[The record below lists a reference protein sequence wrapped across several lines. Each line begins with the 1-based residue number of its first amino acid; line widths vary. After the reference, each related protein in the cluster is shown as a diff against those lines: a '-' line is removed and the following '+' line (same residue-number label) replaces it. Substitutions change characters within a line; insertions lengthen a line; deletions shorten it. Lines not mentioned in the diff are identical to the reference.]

1 MTDER
6 EEEENTKSVDPI
18 RGVVNI
24 IRGLQR
30 IPFMLKKRLKWETL
44 SEKQRGMIDQIEIM
58 SKMGGMSK
66 EFLKYDP
73 EKSPKIED
81 RTNFNMKIK
90 PKIKKLINFFTTPQQ
105 DQSTHFKYSRLY
117 GFIIWTIIIGVL
129 IYESVY

>member
-24 IRGLQR
+24 IRGLR
-30 IPFMLKKRLKWETL
+30 RLLFIPKKKKRLKWETL

-90 PKIKKLINFFTTPQQ
+90 PKIKKLI
-105 DQSTHFKYSRLY
+105 YI
-117 GFIIWTIIIGVL
+117 GFISLIIFGL
-129 IYESVY
+129 YYFMSPYQNL

>member
-30 IPFMLKKRLKWETL
+30 IPFMLKKRLKSETL

-90 PKIKKLINFFTTPQQ
+90 PKIKKLI
-105 DQSTHFKYSRLY
+105 YI
-117 GFIIWTIIIGVL
+117 GFISLIIFGL
-129 IYESVY
+129 YYFMSPYQNL